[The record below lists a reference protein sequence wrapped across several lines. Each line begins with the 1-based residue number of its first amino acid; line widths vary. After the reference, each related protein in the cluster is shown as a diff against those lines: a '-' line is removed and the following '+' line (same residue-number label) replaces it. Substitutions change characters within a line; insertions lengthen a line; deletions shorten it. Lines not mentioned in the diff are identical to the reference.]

1 MENIDALNDALG
13 VLQNEGFVPDDYKGQ
28 VDEYRGTLNQLKED
42 YELVQEIKKNWDS
55 FDIKKPTQEMV
66 ASALAVSGR
75 VVDRLRTLPFL
86 KDIKEFQQCLDI
98 AEKTIDALTVLSKE
112 LFEMKDLYLALKAAE
127 SNPAAAVQAA
137 WAGPSI
143 AKKGIDFVR
152 WVAPSLDT
160 TQEMKDIENNVFTT
174 IGVATSSGASAGA
187 LAGTFVG
194 GPVGAAIG
202 GALGGTFGSIIGA
215 IKIAAE

>member
-1 MENIDALNDALG
+1 MPRHCREDHRRPNCP
-13 VLQNEGFVPDDYKGQ
+13 LQ
-28 VDEYRGTLNQLKED
+28 GT
-42 YELVQEIKKNWDS
+42 V
-55 FDIKKPTQEMV
+55 
-66 ASALAVSGR
+66 R
-75 VVDRLRTLPFL
+75 
-86 KDIKEFQQCLDI
+86 
-98 AEKTIDALTVLSKE
+98 
-112 LFEMKDLYLALKAAE
+112 DLYLALKAAE

-137 WAGPSI
+137 WVGPSI

-202 GALGGTFGSIIGA
+202 GALGGAFGSIIGA